1 MEACQIR
8 KFFADVRIGHSQ
20 GATVKDKAFLVVDD
34 REIWVDILMDGVHY
48 KKLSALFIVNCS
60 EALNETR

>member
-1 MEACQIR
+1 MEAGQIR
-8 KFFADVRIGHSQ
+8 KFFADVRIGTK
-20 GATVKDKAFLVVDD
+20 GVTVKDKAFLVVDD

-60 EALNETR
+60 EAFNETR